1 MMARRLRSE
10 TIPAGIVAENQ
21 RRKIIFKEANTMT
34 INNTR
39 YSSYNYKR
47 LAPFLEAVRELPE
60 QYFTFTREGYE
71 PLSIENLDYTFKGY
85 PVWGMMHTY
94 DMNGDTMRDPDMTFL
109 VDFSTGNI
117 IPHTFQQDNCPFT
130 QYGTLYQEVWEDE
143 GHWRPSL
150 RAELDRF
157 LKDWITN
164 ILDQGFK
171 PEQATENEV
180 TPEQFAEA
188 ATE

>member
-1 MMARRLRSE
+1 
-10 TIPAGIVAENQ
+10 
-21 RRKIIFKEANTMT
+21 MT
-34 INNTR
+34 VNKTR

-60 QYFTFTREGYE
+60 QSFTFTREGYE
-71 PLSIENLDYTFKGY
+71 PLSIENLEYTFKGY

-130 QYGTLYQEVWEDE
+130 KYGTLYQEVWEDE

-150 RAELDRF
+150 RAQLDRF

-171 PEQATENEV
+171 PEQAVENEV

-188 ATE
+188 VTE